1 MKRIITKFIVVIL
14 ISILLIVCF
23 GSVVSKAEHDWEE
36 DINKQVNVT
45 GSSNVTN
52 TTRNVMGV
60 AIVITRTVCM
70 GVAFIMLTILGIKYM
85 TSAPSDRASVVKH
98 AYVYIFGAILMFAS
112 SGIIGII
119 AKFASQSAGG
129 SGSGE
134 NEGAP
139 TGGSGAIPTPV

>member
-14 ISILLIVCF
+14 ISILLIACF
-23 GSVVSKAEHDWEE
+23 GSVVSKAFEWNID
-36 DINKQVNVT
+36 DMANASAKGNVV
-45 GSSNVTN
+45 G
-52 TTRNVMGV
+52 TTRTVMGV
-60 AIVITRTVCM
+60 AITITRTVCM

>member
-14 ISILLIVCF
+14 ISILLIACL
-23 GSVVSKAEHDWEE
+23 GSVVSKAFEWNID
-36 DINKQVNVT
+36 NMANASAKGNVV
-45 GSSNVTN
+45 G
-52 TTRNVMGV
+52 TTRTVMGV
-60 AIVITRTVCM
+60 AITITRTVCM

-134 NEGAP
+134 NEGEP
-139 TGGSGAIPTPV
+139 SGGNGPTPTPA